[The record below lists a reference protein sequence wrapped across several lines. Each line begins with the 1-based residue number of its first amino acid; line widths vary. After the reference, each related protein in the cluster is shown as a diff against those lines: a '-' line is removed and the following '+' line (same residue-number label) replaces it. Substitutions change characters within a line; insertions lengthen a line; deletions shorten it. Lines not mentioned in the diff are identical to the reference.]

1 MPLESCDEPDQIQP
15 LTTCYHIF
23 PSKGGNSIPIGYDVT
38 IQRLAPKEQI
48 VQTGYQGNFSVAG
61 IRLVLH
67 RNVAPYVAQYFL
79 PSTLIV
85 LVIYLCIKSEFLIA
99 NKGHSKPYEFQLH
112 L

>member
-1 MPLESCDEPDQIQP
+1 MTSFERADKIQ
-15 LTTCYHIF
+15 LLLYLVFI

-61 IRLVLH
+61 IKLVLH

-85 LVIYLCIKSEFLIA
+85 LV
-99 NKGHSKPYEFQLH
+99 KPHNPRLNYTHNINSRL
-112 L
+112 